1 MKVDLPE
8 LLWYGNRTLTIEIPD
23 DWDVTLHPMRGAA
36 SPQISPDD
44 MKRALASPYGSPRL
58 IDLARGRRTAV
69 IVFDDI
75 TRPTRVGEIAELIV
89 EELVAGGIAA
99 ADITFVCALGNHG
112 AHTSHELRKKLS
124 PEILERFRVFNH
136 NAYEHCVFMGET
148 SRGTKVLIN
157 REAAEAD
164 LVVGIGCV
172 TAHANTGFSGGGKIM
187 LPGVAHIDSAAH
199 YHIQVHG
206 TAPETCGLGLFD
218 DNVMMQ
224 DIREAVR
231 LAGLDFKVDV
241 LVNGRGET
249 AALFCGDVLA
259 QHDEAVKRARSF
271 YALDPVPKD
280 RDVIISNAFVKANE
294 LFIAVTL
301 GDAALENRPG
311 TVVVIANA
319 PEGQIPHY
327 FQRSFGRDYGGRHYP
342 IARIR
347 EGLDVIL
354 VAPHFDRTFTDW
366 IENREAIRRV
376 ASWEEARRLLE
387 VSHGPGTR
395 VGVIPN
401 GTISYIERGTGA

>member
-8 LLWYGNRTLTIEIPD
+8 LLWYGNTTLTIDLPD
-23 DWDVTLHPMRGAA
+23 DWDVTLHPMQGAS
-36 SPQISPDD
+36 SPPLSTDE
-44 MKRALASPYGSPRL
+44 MKQALALPWGSPRL
-58 IDLARGRRTAV
+58 SELARGRQTAV

-75 TRPTRVGEIAELIV
+75 TRPTRVGEIAELVI
-89 EELVAGGIAA
+89 EELIAGGI
-99 ADITFVCALGNHG
+99 DEEEITFVCALGNHG
-112 AHTSHELRKKLS
+112 AHTSHELRMKLS

-157 REAAEAD
+157 REVAGAD
-164 LVVGIGCV
+164 LKIGIGCV

-187 LPGVAHIDSAAH
+187 LPGVAHIDSAAY

-206 TAPETCGLGLFD
+206 TAPETCGLGRFD
-218 DNVMMQ
+218 DNVMEA
-224 DIREAVR
+224 DIREAVV
-231 LAGLDFKVDV
+231 LSGLDFKVDV

-249 AALFCGDVLA
+249 TALYCGDVLA
-259 QHDEAVKRARSF
+259 QHDRAVAEARGF
-271 YALDPVPKD
+271 YALDPPPEH
-280 RDVIISNAFVKANE
+280 RDVIVSNAFIKANE
-294 LFIAVTL
+294 LFIAVAL
-301 GDAALENRPG
+301 GDQALEGRPG

-347 EGLDVIL
+347 EGLEVIL
-354 VAPHFDRTFTDW
+354 VAPHYDRTFTDW
-366 IENREAIRRV
+366 IENREAITRV

-387 VSHGPGTR
+387 ASCGPGTR
-395 VGVIPN
+395 AGVIPN
-401 GTISYIERGTGA
+401 GTISYIKR

>member
-8 LLWYGNRTLTIEIPD
+8 LLWYGNRTLTIDLSD
-23 DWDVTLHPMRGAA
+23 DWDVTLHPMRGAQ

-58 IDLARGRRTAV
+58 ADLAGGKRTAA

-75 TRPTRVGEIAELIV
+75 TRPTRVGEIAELVI
-89 EELVAGGIAA
+89 EELIAGGITDE
-99 ADITFVCALGNHG
+99 DITFVCALGNHG

-124 PEILERFRVFNH
+124 PDILERFRVFNH
-136 NAYEHCVFMGET
+136 NAYEHCVLMGKT

-157 REAAEAD
+157 REVAEAD
-164 LVVGIGCV
+164 LVVGVGCV

-187 LPGVAHIDSAAH
+187 LPGVAHIDSAAY

-259 QHDEAVKRARSF
+259 QHDEAVKQARSF
-271 YALDPVPKD
+271 YALDPVPKN
-280 RDVIISNAFVKANE
+280 RDVVISNAFIKANE
-294 LFIAVTL
+294 LFIAVAL
-301 GDAALENRPG
+301 GDQALEGRAG

-354 VAPHFDRTFTDW
+354 VAPHYDKTFTDW
-366 IENREAIRRV
+366 IENREAITRV
-376 ASWEEARRLLE
+376 TTWEEARRLLE
-387 VSHGPGTR
+387 ASHGPGAR

-401 GTISYIERGTGA
+401 GTISYIERGV